1 MGTLMGLVDTL
12 HKKSVQGL
20 QSLNNVND
28 NNMGYNNN
36 IQMDNTFR
44 APKSAAMFDLT
55 ITRNSNNIEADLPI
69 PFFGALDYQSNYV
82 EVISSY
88 LPAGT
93 LLKRGDTGLSPVVL
107 SPTGKGLRFYFT
119 EGSNIDTID
128 VECSQVPYVNLLR
141 ATQGSL
147 INMQQNKMTIS
158 NVAIQSQFSN
168 SVYIYKNSLFG
179 KDSTDS
185 FTPNQFKSDLQN
197 QNDIRTITTSYTID
211 QETSFVFLVKPVE
224 GFQIGWT
231 SYVEQYDTIR
241 G

>member
-1 MGTLMGLVDTL
+1 MGLVDKL
-12 HKKSVQGL
+12 HSKSVQGL
-20 QSLNNVND
+20 ESYNNVNTD
-28 NNMGYNNN
+28 MGYTANV
-36 IQMDNTFR
+36 QMDNTFR

-55 ITRNSNNIEADLPI
+55 ITRVSENINADLPI
-69 PFFGALDYQSNYV
+69 PFWGALDRESNYV

-93 LLKRGDTGLSPVVL
+93 TLGGIDVPAIQV
-107 SPTGKGLRFYFT
+107 SPTGKGLRFGFKSGLEVDY
-119 EGSNIDTID
+119 ID

-141 ATQGSL
+141 ASQGSL
-147 INMQQNKMTIS
+147 IKMQQNKMTIS
-158 NVAIQSQFSN
+158 NVAVQTQFSN
-168 SVYIYKNSLFG
+168 SVYIYRNSLFG

-197 QNDIRTITTSYTID
+197 QNDIRTITTTYTVD
-211 QETSFVFLVKPVE
+211 QETSMVFLVKPVE

>member
-1 MGTLMGLVDTL
+1 MGTLMGLVDSL

-20 QSLNNVND
+20 QSYNNVNTD
-28 NNMGYNNN
+28 MGYSDN
-36 IQMDNTFR
+36 ITMDNTFR

-55 ITRNSNNIEADLPI
+55 ITRNTNDINADLPI
-69 PFFGALDYQSNYV
+69 PFWGALDYESNYI

-88 LPAGT
+88 LPSGVA
-93 LLKRGDTGLSPVVL
+93 LSNDGLPGIVKSP
-107 SPTGKGLRFYFT
+107 SGKGLRFYFT
-119 EGSNIDTID
+119 QGDNVDSID

-141 ATQGSL
+141 ASQGSL
-147 INMQQNKMTIS
+147 IKMQQNKMTIS
-158 NVAIQSQFSN
+158 NVAVQTQFSN
-168 SVYIYKNSLFG
+168 SVYIYRNSLFG

-197 QNDIRTITTSYTID
+197 QNDIRTITTTYTVD
-211 QETSFVFLVKPVE
+211 QETSMVFLVKPVE

>member
-1 MGTLMGLVDTL
+1 MGTLMGLVDNL

-20 QSLNNVND
+20 QSLNNVNE
-28 NNMGYNNN
+28 NMGYNNN
-36 IQMDNTFR
+36 ITMDNTFR

-55 ITRNSNNIEADLPI
+55 IKRNSANIAADLPV
-69 PFFGALDYQSNYV
+69 PFFGALDYQSNYI

-88 LPAGT
+88 LPAGVT
-93 LLKRGDTGLSPVVL
+93 LYKDGGAPIEISP
-107 SPTGKGLRFYFT
+107 SGKGLRFYFYQAST
-119 EGSNIDTID
+119 EAVDTLD
-128 VECSQVPYVNLLR
+128 VECAQVPYVNLLR

-147 INMQQNKMTIS
+147 INLQQNKMTIS
-158 NVAIQSQFSN
+158 DVSIQAQFSN
-168 SVYIYKNSLFG
+168 SVYIYKNSIFG
-179 KDSTDS
+179 KDTTDS

-197 QNDIRTITTSYTID
+197 QNDIRTITTSYTVD
-211 QETSFVFLVKPVE
+211 QETSLLFLVKNVS

>member
-12 HKKSVQGL
+12 HNKTVQGL
-20 QSLNNVND
+20 QSFNGNSNMNNL
-28 NNMGYNNN
+28 
-36 IQMDNTFR
+36 QMEQTFR

-55 ITRNSNNIEADLPI
+55 ITRNTADIPNDLPI

-88 LPAGT
+88 LPAGVS
-93 LLKRGDTGLSPVVL
+93 LYNDGDAPITLSP
-107 SPTGKGLRFYFT
+107 SGKGLRFHFFKVVGGVNT
-119 EGSNIDTID
+119 FDTID

-168 SVYIYKNSLFG
+168 SVYIYRNSLFG

-197 QNDIRTITTSYTID
+197 QNDIRTITTNYTVD
-211 QETSFVFLVKPVE
+211 QETSMVFLIKPVE
-224 GFQIGWT
+224 SFQIGWT

>member
-12 HKKSVQGL
+12 HNKTVQGL
-20 QSLNNVND
+20 QSFNGNSNMNNL
-28 NNMGYNNN
+28 
-36 IQMDNTFR
+36 QMEQTFR

-55 ITRNSNNIEADLPI
+55 ITRNSNNINADLPI

-88 LPAGT
+88 LPAGVS
-93 LLKRGDTGLSPVVL
+93 LYNDGEAPIKL
-107 SPTGKGLRFYFT
+107 SPTGKGLRFFFT
-119 EGSNIDTID
+119 QNTSVDTID

-158 NVAIQSQFSN
+158 NVAVQSQFSN
-168 SVYIYKNSLFG
+168 SVYIYRNSLFG

-197 QNDIRTITTSYTID
+197 QNDIRTITTNYTVD
-211 QETSFVFLVKPVE
+211 QETSMVFLIKPIE
-224 GFQIGWT
+224 DFQIGWT

>member
-20 QSLNNVND
+20 QSLNNVNE
-28 NNMGYNNN
+28 NNMGYTNN

-55 ITRNSNNIEADLPI
+55 ITRVTNTINADLPV

-88 LPAGT
+88 LPAGVS
-93 LLKRGDTGLSPVVL
+93 LYNDGAAPIEISP
-107 SPTGKGLRFYFT
+107 SGKGLRFYFT
-119 EGSNIDTID
+119 QGLNVDTID

-158 NVAIQSQFSN
+158 NVAIQAQFSN